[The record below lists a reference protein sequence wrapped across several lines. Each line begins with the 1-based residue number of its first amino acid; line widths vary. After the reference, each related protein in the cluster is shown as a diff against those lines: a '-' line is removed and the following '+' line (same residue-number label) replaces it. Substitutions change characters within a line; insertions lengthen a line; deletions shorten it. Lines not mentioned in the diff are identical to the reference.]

1 MTNEKA
7 IIANARA
14 MTNEIER
21 LNNKIDK
28 LQADNDR
35 LIRLINR
42 CSEDKMV
49 IKDLINRDL
58 IHYDGQLFLQ
68 GETILKIKNRVQ

>member
-21 LNNKIDK
+21 LSNKIDK

-35 LIRLINR
+35 LIKIINR
-42 CSEDKMV
+42 YSEDKLM

-58 IHYDGQLFLQ
+58 IYYDGQIFLQ